1 MTLELIFKESKRN
14 RGYLGKWLISSW
26 GRERQGEF
34 WNISLCH
41 KINWWKTDGDTS
53 QLEGGSTSQIL
64 AKLSIK
70 TNNNRN
76 GL

>member
-41 KINWWKTDGDTS
+41 KIKWWKTDGDTRVS
-53 QLEGGSTSQIL
+53 LKGVPLVKYWPS
-64 AKLSIK
+64 
-70 TNNNRN
+70 
-76 GL
+76 